1 MTFCNLTYD
10 KFSITFWPIKITRTW
25 IIILHVQRKV
35 GETRGWFKYF
45 HLHKQTR
52 HFLSKCMISCKGQM
66 IRWFIVNLPVSHAC
80 VFCLKLYSRPVRC
93 FFYMIYVV
101 QWFYLL
107 VIICDDRI
115 QLFYCRCHQTIT
127 PRMIFTCIMNN

>member
-93 FFYMIYVV
+93 FFLYDICSAVV
-101 QWFYLL
+101 LSVGNYLWWQNPIILLSLPSNNNPTDDFYL
-107 VIICDDRI
+107 
-115 QLFYCRCHQTIT
+115 Y
-127 PRMIFTCIMNN
+127 NE